1 MLWPVGNADHCRFK
15 TCAMWQHRCVS
26 AVTKNHVWKDC
37 TNILVYH
44 LSFEEASSFYH
55 SFSSSM
61 LQYMFQQLVSLG
73 KLLSCRYTRISPSDW
88 HLAVSYGLEALH
100 FYKISGSKS
109 LKLQKHGLFIHSSN
123 LTSACSVDMETG
135 VRLER
140 TTSRL
145 SLFFNHWWC
154 SQKSPFSVSSSKL
167 VQHIPFASFCHPFSK
182 SLAFAQECA
191 EVQKSPPVGF

>member
-1 MLWPVGNADHCRFK
+1 MHCIGHFFMHFGMLWNALASRQRWSLQIQDLCDVTTSLRE
-15 TCAMWQHRCVS
+15 RCDK
-26 AVTKNHVWKDC
+26 KNHVWKDC

-73 KLLSCRYTRISPSDW
+73 KLLSCRYTSISPSDW

-145 SLFFNHWWC
+145 SLFF
-154 SQKSPFSVSSSKL
+154 
-167 VQHIPFASFCHPFSK
+167 
-182 SLAFAQECA
+182 
-191 EVQKSPPVGF
+191 